1 MKSSTIRHQTPSDIQ
16 AILDIQA
23 ACYPADFI
31 ESAETLLCK
40 QALAPNTSW
49 LIEIQGEVMGY
60 LFCHPWRHDT
70 PPQLGQKLTKL
81 PEQPDRFYIH
91 DLAILPAGRG
101 KQLAK
106 QLIEHALNWAQQA
119 EFDRAMLVAVQG
131 AKSFW
136 QKHHFTVKTPQQVEG
151 YGDDAACMH
160 RAL

>member
-1 MKSSTIRHQTPSDIQ
+1 MKSSTIRHQTTSDIQ

-49 LIEIQGEVMGY
+49 LIETQGEVMGY

-70 PPQLGQKLTKL
+70 PPQLGKKLTQL
-81 PEQPDRFYIH
+81 PAQPDRFYIH

-101 KQLAK
+101 KQLAE
-106 QLIEHALNWAQQA
+106 QLIEHAISWAKQA
-119 EFDRAMLVAVQG
+119 QLDRVMLVAVQG
-131 AKSFW
+131 AESFW
-136 QKHHFTVKTPQQVEG
+136 QKHHFAAKAFPRVEG
-151 YGDDAACMH
+151 YGDDAVCMH
-160 RAL
+160 RVL